1 MGREYLQN
9 NNEKQKKELFMIEM
23 KRKFLFLNSRLKEH
37 ESIKDMIDK
46 RKVLINAMRGQYD
59 IEIAILSKNLNDECA
74 LATQSSS
81 VCNDCYKNGE
91 KYKKLRLLKLNK
103 EVRQLDIEIS
113 NLHRCIQKRHQAA
126 CKLRDNIRILHSRL
140 KQHLWKPNNMVYK
153 FKGTH

>member
-23 KRKFLFLNSRLKEH
+23 KSKFLFLNSRLKEH

-91 KYKKLRLLKLNK
+91 KYKKLRLFKLNK

-113 NLHRCIQKRHQAA
+113 NLHRCIQKLHQAA